1 MTQLRPPR
9 IEAVAVVSPQHS
21 RTTDEIIPL
30 IERWLTNMPEALR
43 RKVVRILKLSGVDRR
58 YSIMS
63 PEEIFAISSFADRNT
78 LFIERMLPLTE
89 RCLRDALEQSRMLP
103 KELDAIITTSC
114 TGVMIPSIDAF
125 LIDRVG
131 LRGDIL
137 RLPVFQ
143 MGCAGG
149 VAALGYANAMLQGG
163 VVKRVAVLA
172 FESPT
177 TTLRINDFSMAN
189 LVSAAIFGDG
199 VACVVLS
206 NQRPAE
212 PSSPRPVVVDHAMYH
227 FPNEQALM
235 GFNLTDSGLEMVLSE
250 RVPAVID
257 AHLDAAVLPL
267 LLRHGYTPHQIDHF
281 LFHPGGRR
289 ILASVDTWLKKSGKA
304 LGASHDILRAFG
316 NMSSATVLFVLAR
329 ALETPHRAGE
339 LGLMLGF
346 GPGFS
351 AQSLLL
357 EWRTE

>member
-1 MTQLRPPR
+1 
-9 IEAVAVVSPQHS
+9 
-21 RTTDEIIPL
+21 
-30 IERWLTNMPEALR
+30 
-43 RKVVRILKLSGVDRR
+43 VVRLLELSGVERR

-63 PEEIFAISSFADRNT
+63 PEEIFSIRSFADRNA

-89 RCLRDALEQSRMLP
+89 RCLHHALEKAGMHAR
-103 KELDAIITTSC
+103 ELDAIITTSC
-114 TGVMIPSIDAF
+114 TGIMIPAIDAF

-149 VAALGYANAMLQGG
+149 VAGLGYANAMMRAGA
-163 VVKRVAVLA
+163 VKRVAVLA

-177 TTLRINDFSMAN
+177 TTLRTHDFSMAN

-206 NQRPAE
+206 NQPTKC
-212 PSSPRPVVVDHAMYH
+212 SSPRPVLIDHAMYH
-227 FPNEQALM
+227 FKDEQALM
-235 GFNLTDSGLEMVLSE
+235 GFKLTDTGLEMVLSE
-250 RVPAVID
+250 RVPEVID
-257 AHLDAAVLPL
+257 AHLEAAVLPIL
-267 LLRHGYTPHQIDHF
+267 SRNGYSPSQIDHF

-289 ILASVDTWLKKSGKA
+289 ILASVDAWLQKSGKA
-304 LGASHDILRAFG
+304 LGASHDVLRDFG

-329 ALETPHRAGE
+329 ALEEPHRTGE
-339 LGLMLGF
+339 LGLMLSF

-357 EWRTE
+357 EWSAG